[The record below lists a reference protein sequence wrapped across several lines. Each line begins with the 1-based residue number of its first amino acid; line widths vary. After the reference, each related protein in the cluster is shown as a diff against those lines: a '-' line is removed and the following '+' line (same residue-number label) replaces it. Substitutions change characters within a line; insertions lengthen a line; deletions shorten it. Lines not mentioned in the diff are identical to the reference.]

1 MNFENPQEKE
11 EKRII
16 EDESFDRFTG
26 SFDYQQAEKFWRDEV
41 NNEEDLEI
49 NNSSVNQEKEIKN
62 SKVKEKETK
71 EKEKKIEENRIFSQ
85 QESEQL
91 IGDIFKRIEASLDD
105 QPESV
110 QKIYQE
116 RKNDFKTFA
125 KIKGVDFLFCD
136 KSSDEILSLVRD
148 NENKEKWK
156 TRVFRFSK
164 SDNQWK
170 VLPGMRDDGHHFMKG
185 EEDNPLHHYVQSA
198 KLHKDIYNLISSIPQ
213 SNNSESFQQYL
224 PIEKGKYSDELE
236 FKEKYLDL
244 KNEKWRHYQN
254 GAQSLFSH
262 FNFFNNPKKQLG
274 LESEWY
280 KSVKKIGESNK
291 FYKKIAE
298 SVEFLFNNPLAE
310 KEIDD
315 INEKRPG
322 FFFNLSRFSKDDY
335 PEHYKEFLKKYQE
348 GVGELFEWG
357 FSYPIPE
364 TMIPDFSENKI
375 IDSYKKGTIS
385 IEEYEVKSPEGDNL
399 VIAMAHDEK
408 GRVYI
413 DNIYDPSV
421 GINDYGIPSKIC
433 QMGHLVYK
441 PEDYDSQVFGIP
453 EKYQKPT
460 SSYQYVDI
468 SALWEKI
475 SIVKNFKEE
484 LARRGVL

>member
-49 NNSSVNQEKEIKN
+49 NSSFVNQKKEIKS
-62 SKVKEKETK
+62 SKVEKKKTK
-71 EKEKKIEENRIFSQ
+71 EKEKKIEENKMFSQ

-91 IGDIFKRIEASLDD
+91 IGDIFKRIEANLDD

-116 RKNDFKTFA
+116 RKNEFKTFA

-170 VLPGMRDDGHHFMKG
+170 VLPGMRDDGYHFMKG

-198 KLHKDIYNLISSIPQ
+198 KLHKDMYKVISSLPE
-213 SNNSESFQQYL
+213 SSVRNNNEECV
-224 PIEKGKYSDELE
+224 PVEKGRFNNELE
-236 FKEKYLDL
+236 LKEKYLEL
-244 KNEKWRHYQN
+244 KNEKWRNYQN
-254 GAQSLFSH
+254 GAQSFFGA
-262 FNFFNNPKKQLG
+262 FNFFNNSKKQLG

-280 KSVKKIGESNK
+280 KICKKTGKSNK
-291 FYKKIAE
+291 HYKKIAE
-298 SVEFLFNNPLAE
+298 SVEFLFNNSLAE
-310 KEIDD
+310 KEIND

-322 FFFNLSRFSKDDY
+322 FFFDLSRFSKDDY
-335 PEHYKEFLKKYQE
+335 PEHYKEFLNKYQE
-348 GVGELFEWG
+348 AVGELFEWG

-375 IDSYKKGTIS
+375 IDSYKKGKIS
-385 IEEYEVKSPEGDNL
+385 IEEYEVKSPEGDHL
-399 VIAMAHDEK
+399 VFAMAHDEK

-413 DNIYDPSV
+413 DNIYDPS
-421 GINDYGIPSKIC
+421 IKMNDYGIPSEIC

-468 SALWEKI
+468 SALWENI